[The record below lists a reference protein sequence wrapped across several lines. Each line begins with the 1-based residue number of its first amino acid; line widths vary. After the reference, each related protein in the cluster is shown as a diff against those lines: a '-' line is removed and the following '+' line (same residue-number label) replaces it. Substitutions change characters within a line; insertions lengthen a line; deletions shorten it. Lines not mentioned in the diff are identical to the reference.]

1 MIDGCIGNDRYCQE
15 LLYRRFFS
23 GMMAMCMRYTH
34 DQNKSIEIVN
44 NGFLKVFKKIDTYS
58 FKGSLEGWIR
68 RVVYHSLSDYFR
80 EETKY
85 VKLMVFEERDMEV
98 AEKVTEQI
106 YLEDIL
112 GMVSQLP
119 PATQAVFR
127 LYAIEGYTHV
137 EIAEEMKISVGTSKW
152 HLSNAREKL
161 KAILYASNKKIG

>member
-15 LLYRRFFS
+15 LLYRRYFS

-34 DQNKSIEIVN
+34 DQDKSIEIVN

-112 GMVSQLP
+112 GMVNQLP

-127 LYAIEGYTHV
+127 LYAIEGYTHI
-137 EIAEEMKISVGTSKW
+137 EIAEQMKISVGTSKW